1 MKLETS
7 QFPMKSIKDL
17 NLSMP
22 ELKKIQKETPYSSSE
37 AHSTISNDLNGINKS
52 NVPNEVMER
61 SMFSKYLID
70 PNRFRFSI
78 VVRIMTYALKFFKAS
93 LKAARASLQKKSSID
108 QSKNPESKSTQ
119 FAFEDFKN
127 VVQLSD
133 AEISDGE
140 MYFFKKCASEI
151 KHFLSPK
158 KYEKIT
164 YENNGVLMYTGR
176 ILMLQ

>member
-1 MKLETS
+1 
-7 QFPMKSIKDL
+7 
-17 NLSMP
+17 
-22 ELKKIQKETPYSSSE
+22 
-37 AHSTISNDLNGINKS
+37 
-52 NVPNEVMER
+52 
-61 SMFSKYLID
+61 MFSKYLID

-78 VVRIMTYALKFFKAS
+78 VVRIMAYELKFFKAS

-119 FAFEDFKN
+119 FSFKDFKN
-127 VVQLSD
+127 LVPLSD
-133 AEISDGE
+133 AEISDDE
-140 MYFFKKCASEI
+140 MYFFKKYASEI

-176 ILMLQ
+176 ILTTEDITIVGNSPML